1 MAEIRLVIKG
11 RKTGMTGVI
20 YESENIPRT
29 GEAITLRRDE
39 WYRVEQVCYFNRV
52 DGAEVNKTVCLFVES
67 IPPLLWP
74 EMNREI
80 LPQEKLV
87 FEDELPEMTD
97 GEYAKWFAA
106 SRVVDGVRMGPPIEG
121 EGEEV

>member
-1 MAEIRLVIKG
+1 VTVIRLVIKG
-11 RKTGMTGVI
+11 RTKGMTGVI
-20 YESENIPRT
+20 YESEHIPRA

-39 WYRVEQVCYFNRV
+39 WYRVEQVCYFNRPDGEKV
-52 DGAEVNKTVCLFVES
+52 DMTVCLFVES
-67 IPPLLWP
+67 IPPLHWP

-97 GEYAKWFAA
+97 AEYAEWFAA

-121 EGEEV
+121 ESK